1 MGFKFA
7 AFFAGRNPKITPIAT
22 ETVNATTIALTEGV
36 TVMSNSLPAAEESK
50 IPTTIPITPPM
61 PANPAESSLR
71 LRFANTNFFST
82 LGY

>member
-50 IPTTIPITPPM
+50 NFSELFDIDIIADTDYMYVISGTKKQ
-61 PANPAESSLR
+61 
-71 LRFANTNFFST
+71 NTLSD
-82 LGY
+82 